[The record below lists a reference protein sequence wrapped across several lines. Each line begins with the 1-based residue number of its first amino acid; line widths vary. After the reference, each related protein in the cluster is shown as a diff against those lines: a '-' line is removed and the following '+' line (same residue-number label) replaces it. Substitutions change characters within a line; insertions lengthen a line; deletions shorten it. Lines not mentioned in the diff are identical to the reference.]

1 MRFSRK
7 SGRLLAVTD
16 GRILP
21 LSAVPDEAFA
31 SGMLGVGFA
40 IEPSAGTVYAPADGR
55 IESIADGK
63 HAYTLLTEDGLEVL
77 IHVGIDTVSLG
88 GEAFLPM
95 VFPESAVKAGDV
107 IARADLD
114 RIREKGF
121 SPIIPVLITNPEQLR
136 DYTLTEAK
144 AGLGGQT
151 EALAYRSK

>member
-40 IEPSAGTVYAPADGR
+40 IEPSAGTVYAPAGGR

-63 HAYTLLTEDGLEVL
+63 HAYTLLTADGLEVL

-88 GEAFLPM
+88 GECFLPM

-151 EALAYRSK
+151 EALAYRRK

>member
-1 MRFSRK
+1 MRFFQK

-31 SGMLGVGFA
+31 SGMLGIGFA
-40 IEPSAGTVYAPADGR
+40 MEPSAGTVYAPADGR
-55 IESIADGK
+55 IECIAEGK

-88 GEAFLPM
+88 GECFLPM
-95 VFPESAVKAGDV
+95 IFPESRVKAGDV

-136 DYTLTEAK
+136 DYTLTDAK

-151 EALAYRSK
+151 EALSYRRK